1 MIRPATEDDVPRLV
15 EMGERFLTET
25 VYRTRVP
32 VNPQQMATTVLR
44 LLATE
49 TGAVFVSERD
59 GALVGMIGLLAF
71 TNPITGE
78 PTISELFWWVEP
90 EHRGCGLRLLRRAE
104 AWGRESG
111 AAKVH
116 MIAPTPDVARLY
128 ERLGYEQLETTF
140 QRAL

>member
-44 LLATE
+44 LLSTE
-49 TGAVFVSERD
+49 AGAVFVSDRD
-59 GALVGMIGLLAF
+59 GALVGMIGMIVF
-71 TNPITGE
+71 DNPITGE
-78 PTISELFWWVEP
+78 STVSELFWWVEP
-90 EHRGCGLRLLRRAE
+90 EHRGCGLRLLKRAE
-104 AWGRESG
+104 QWGRESG
-111 AAKVH
+111 ARKVH